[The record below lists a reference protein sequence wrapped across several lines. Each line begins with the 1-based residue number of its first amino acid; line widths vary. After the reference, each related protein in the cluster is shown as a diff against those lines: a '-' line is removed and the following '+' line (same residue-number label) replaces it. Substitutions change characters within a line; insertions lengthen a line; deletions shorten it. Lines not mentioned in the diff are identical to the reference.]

1 MHLSELPI
9 SPMWNQ
15 ETKRYENDPID
26 LEMTNK
32 IVFEG
37 IEDNQR
43 PAKYAIVFGTSRKI
57 EMEARVKKAVELYKQ
72 KQIEKLFFTGGK
84 NGISSAK
91 NNQTPEEIQK
101 ENKDISYI
109 INDNYS
115 EAERMKKYALELGVQ
130 EEDILLDCLSN
141 NSNET
146 LQNLTTF
153 LPLQEGENIIL
164 ITSEYHL
171 KRCLASALKYVSL
184 PLTYSLIAAP
194 TGYFEQDNYRNTK
207 LGREIINF
215 EANHLVRL
223 ARENKIFDLEIEE
236 SLTRK

>member
-1 MHLSELPI
+1 M
-9 SPMWNQ
+9 
-15 ETKRYENDPID
+15 
-26 LEMTNK
+26 
-32 IVFEG
+32 
-37 IEDNQR
+37 
-43 PAKYAIVFGTSRKI
+43 
-57 EMEARVKKAVELYKQ
+57 ELYKQ
-72 KQIEKLFFTGGK
+72 QQIEKLFFTGGK

-101 ENKDISYI
+101 ENKDISYL

-130 EEDILLDCLSN
+130 EENILLDCLSN

-194 TGYFEQDNYRNTK
+194 TGYFEQDNFRNTK

-223 ARENKIFDLEIEE
+223 ARENKIFDLEIVE

>member
-32 IVFEG
+32 IVFEDV
-37 IEDNQR
+37 EDNEL
-43 PAKYAIVFGTSRKI
+43 PAKYDIVFGTSRKI

-72 KQIEKLFFTGGK
+72 KRIEKLFFTGGK

-91 NNQTPEEIQK
+91 NNQTPEEINK
-101 ENKDISYI
+101 ENARISYLI
-109 INDNYS
+109 EDNLS
-115 EAERMKKYALELGVQ
+115 EAERMKNYALELGVK

-194 TGYFEQDNYRNTK
+194 TGYFEQDNFRNTK

>member
-1 MHLSELPI
+1 
-9 SPMWNQ
+9 MWNQ

-57 EMEARVKKAVELYKQ
+57 EMEARVKKTVELYKQ
-72 KQIEKLFFTGGK
+72 KRIEKLFFTGGK

-184 PLTYSLIAAP
+184 PLTFSLVAAP

-223 ARENKIFDLEIEE
+223 ARENKIFDLEIVE

>member
-1 MHLSELPI
+1 
-9 SPMWNQ
+9 MWNQ

-57 EMEARVKKAVELYKQ
+57 EMEARVKKTVELYKQ
-72 KQIEKLFFTGGK
+72 KRIEKLFFTGGK

-130 EEDILLDCLSN
+130 EEDILLDRLSN
-141 NSNET
+141 NSNDT

-184 PLTYSLIAAP
+184 PLTFSLVAAP
-194 TGYFEQDNYRNTK
+194 TGYFEQDNFRNTK

-223 ARENKIFDLEIEE
+223 ARENKIYDLEIVE

>member
-9 SPMWNQ
+9 SPMRNQ

-32 IVFEG
+32 IVFEDV
-37 IEDNQR
+37 EDNELS
-43 PAKYAIVFGTSRKI
+43 AKYAIVFGTSRKI
-57 EMEARVKKAVELYKQ
+57 EMEARVKKTVELYKQ
-72 KQIEKLFFTGGK
+72 KRIEKLFFTGGK
-84 NGISSAK
+84 NGITNTK
-91 NNQTPEEIQK
+91 NNQIPEEINK
-101 ENKDISYI
+101 ENARISYLI
-109 INDNYS
+109 EDNLS
-115 EAERMKKYALELGVQ
+115 EAERMKNYALELGVK

-153 LPLQEGENIIL
+153 LPLHEKENIIL
-164 ITSEYHL
+164 ITSAYHL

>member
-57 EMEARVKKAVELYKQ
+57 EMEARVKKTVELYKQ
-72 KQIEKLFFTGGK
+72 KRIEKLFFTGGK

-130 EEDILLDCLSN
+130 EEDILLDRLSN
-141 NSNET
+141 NSNDT

-184 PLTYSLIAAP
+184 PLTFSLVAAP
-194 TGYFEQDNYRNTK
+194 TGYFEQDNFRNTK

-223 ARENKIFDLEIEE
+223 ARENKIYDLEIVE